1 VEENKTEDI
10 TLRFMGD
17 KDLPIQG
24 REKMKFYTIGYGNRN
39 PQEFVDLL
47 KKKGVKVVVDVR
59 LRPDR
64 AYTGSYKK
72 AKSQEKGI
80 QKLLATGDIAYISL
94 VDLGNVFMG
103 YDDWRERYQQHLEK
117 GGNHLTEPLQS
128 IPGPFCLMCAEKS
141 PVKCHRSLIAEYLAR
156 KGYEVEHI

>member
-1 VEENKTEDI
+1 
-10 TLRFMGD
+10 
-17 KDLPIQG
+17 
-24 REKMKFYTIGYGNRN
+24 MKFYTIGYGSRN
-39 PQEFVDLL
+39 PQDFVDLL

-64 AYTGSYKK
+64 AYIGSYAK
-72 AKSQEKGI
+72 AKSQGKGI

-103 YDDWRERYQQHLEK
+103 YDDWRERYQQYLEK
-117 GGNHLTEPLQS
+117 EGDHLTEALQS

-141 PVKCHRSLIAEYLAR
+141 PAECHRSLIAEYLAR
-156 KGYEVEHI
+156 KGYEVEHIQ